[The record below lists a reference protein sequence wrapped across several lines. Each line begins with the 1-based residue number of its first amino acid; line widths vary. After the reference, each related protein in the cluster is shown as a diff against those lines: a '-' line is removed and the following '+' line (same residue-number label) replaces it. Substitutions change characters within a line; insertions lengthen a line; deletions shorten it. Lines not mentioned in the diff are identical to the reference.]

1 MNYQLSPKI
10 VLVKSIDSPIP
21 RHQFS
26 EAQLKQAAELI
37 LASGGV
43 INPLILKRINLEHYQ
58 VIAGHF
64 EYYAAA
70 TARALDQRRG
80 ESINAFIIESETE
93 QALLTR
99 QIEVFRSA
107 TTSSST
113 PVSNNMQARLMQ
125 VSKTFKD
132 LNAVM
137 KSLGAEIEYLTAE
150 MNLTTPVESPPPEI
164 APIIPVEFTPEIPS
178 PSIETEQT
186 TLPEENSFLQALNNL
201 PQATLT
207 AQLKAANI
215 AKRQEIV
222 HNLIKARQEQPFQSE
237 MDIVNRVKGLAEKT
251 LEKIKPVLINSP
263 LPTPTGHES
272 PAPLESKPTL
282 NVELVEEEPVS
293 ELDPDQAFL
302 NTINTLRSEELAIKL
317 ARAQI
322 KKEIRDNIDK
332 ARKQQPFSSQAD
344 MEKRVK
350 GLGKTTLKKIRQ
362 LWP

>member
-10 VLVKSIDSPIP
+10 VLVKSIDAPIP

-43 INPLILKRINLEHYQ
+43 INPLILKRIDLEHYQ
-58 VIAGHF
+58 VMAGHF
-64 EYYAAA
+64 EYYAAV
-70 TARALDQRRG
+70 TARELDQRRG
-80 ESINAFIIESETE
+80 ESINAFIIESEIE
-93 QALLTR
+93 EELFTR
-99 QIEVFRSA
+99 QINVFRSA
-107 TTSSST
+107 TTSAST
-113 PVSNNMQARLMQ
+113 PVSNNVQQARLMQ

-132 LNAVM
+132 LNAIM
-137 KSLGAEIEYLTAE
+137 QTLGAEIESLTAE
-150 MNLTTPVESPPPEI
+150 MNVTTPVESPPPEI
-164 APIIPVEFTPEIPS
+164 APVEFTAEKPS
-178 PSIETEQT
+178 PPIETEQT

-215 AKRQEIV
+215 AKKQEIV

-237 MDIVNRVKGLAEKT
+237 TDIVNRVKGLAEKT
-251 LEKIKPVLINSP
+251 LEKIKPLLIEYLNSP

-272 PAPLESKPTL
+272 PALLETPNL
-282 NVELVEEEPVS
+282 EIVEKEPVS
-293 ELDPDQAFL
+293 ELDPDQVFL
-302 NTINTLRSEELAIKL
+302 NDINTLRSEELALKLNRAKIK
-317 ARAQI
+317 Q
-322 KKEIRDNIDK
+322 EIRENIDK